1 MAMLHLIRN
10 SGFNSNALTQCI
22 EMILPQD
29 SILLIDDGC
38 YNFSHALLLKTLTEQ
53 QDITLYFISQHA
65 DARAQ
70 CPNNKLFIPIT
81 LAEVVA
87 LLFKHDN
94 SITWS

>member
-1 MAMLHLIRN
+1 MLR
-10 SGFNSNALTQCI
+10 
-22 EMILPQD
+22 
-29 SILLIDDGC
+29 
-38 YNFSHALLLKTLTEQ
+38 TLTEQ

-70 CPNNKLFIPIT
+70 CTNNNLFIPIT

>member
-10 SGFNSNALTQCI
+10 SGFNSNALTQCLD
-22 EMILPQD
+22 MILPQD

-38 YNFSHALLLKTLTEQ
+38 YNFNHALLLRTLTEQ

-65 DARAQ
+65 IARAQ
-70 CPNNKLFIPIT
+70 CPNNKLFIPISLT
-81 LAEVVA
+81 QVVA

>member
-1 MAMLHLIRN
+1 
-10 SGFNSNALTQCI
+10 
-22 EMILPQD
+22 
-29 SILLIDDGC
+29 LLR
-38 YNFSHALLLKTLTEQ
+38 TLTEQ

-70 CPNNKLFIPIT
+70 CTNNNLFIPIT

>member
-10 SGFNSNALTQCI
+10 SGFNSNALTQCLD
-22 EMILPQD
+22 MILPQD

-38 YNFSHALLLKTLTEQ
+38 YNFNHTLLLRTLTEQ

-65 DARAQ
+65 IARAQ

-81 LAEVVA
+81 LTQVVA

>member
-1 MAMLHLIRN
+1 
-10 SGFNSNALTQCI
+10 
-22 EMILPQD
+22 MILPQD

-38 YNFSHALLLKTLTEQ
+38 YNFNHTLLLRTLTEQ

-65 DARAQ
+65 IARAQ

-81 LAEVVA
+81 LTQVVA

>member
-10 SGFNSNALTQCI
+10 SSFNSNALTQCLD
-22 EMILPQD
+22 MILPQD

-38 YNFSHALLLKTLTEQ
+38 YNFNHALLLRTLTEQ

-65 DARAQ
+65 IARAQ
-70 CPNNKLFIPIT
+70 CPNNKLFIPISLT
-81 LAEVVA
+81 QVVA